1 MLALRRGGDE
11 ILVAALLGESFAR
24 EAADPGR
31 LALLRQESGELE
43 LVEVVDGPD
52 IGMGEVDDA
61 RVEVAGDE
69 PPLQLALATL
79 ARGFGTWPA
88 LLWAQQVNQGAAL
101 SGAW

>member
-1 MLALRRGGDE
+1 
-11 ILVAALLGESFAR
+11 
-24 EAADPGR
+24 
-31 LALLRQESGELE
+31 
-43 LVEVVDGPD
+43 
-52 IGMGEVDDA
+52 MGEVDDA